1 MSSSVYT
8 AHSPCTLKLY
18 NKTNIPQS
26 WLRNPQMKT
35 TLLTIALVM
44 STSVLAN
51 PAVDSLNVA
60 AVKATTSPATIQATL
75 DTWYEGE
82 LANIETTASEMTDRM
97 PMVVRIQKATDDLNA
112 EYTKLQKT
120 YGL

>member
-1 MSSSVYT
+1 
-8 AHSPCTLKLY
+8 
-18 NKTNIPQS
+18 
-26 WLRNPQMKT
+26 MKT